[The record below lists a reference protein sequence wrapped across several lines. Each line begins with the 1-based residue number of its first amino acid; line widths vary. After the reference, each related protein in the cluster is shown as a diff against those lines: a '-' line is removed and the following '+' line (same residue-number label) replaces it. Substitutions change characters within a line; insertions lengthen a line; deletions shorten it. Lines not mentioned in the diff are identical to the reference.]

1 MVVVSFTE
9 CYIFVGLTGMVEL
22 RLRLK
27 ISILANVEE
36 WVTDWHIGVAIVSS
50 QRVSNNLRPVH
61 SAIVMHVVVMV
72 DVVDVITIGIVVV
85 SVSSTQRIERV
96 VLGHREVVSVQGIP
110 VAIDVVVSLGFYPP

>member
-1 MVVVSFTE
+1 M
-9 CYIFVGLTGMVEL
+9 
-22 RLRLK
+22 
-27 ISILANVEE
+27 EE

-110 VAIDVVVSLGFYPP
+110 VAEIIVNCWGLRCLVILILTLFLPIDVVVSLGFYPP

>member
-1 MVVVSFTE
+1 M
-9 CYIFVGLTGMVEL
+9 
-22 RLRLK
+22 
-27 ISILANVEE
+27 EE

-85 SVSSTQRIERV
+85 SVGSTQRIERV

-110 VAIDVVVSLGFYPP
+110 VAEIIVNCWRRLVILILTLFLPIDVVVSLGFYPP

>member
-1 MVVVSFTE
+1 M
-9 CYIFVGLTGMVEL
+9 
-22 RLRLK
+22 
-27 ISILANVEE
+27 EE

-50 QRVSNNLRPVH
+50 QRVSHNLRPVH

-110 VAIDVVVSLGFYPP
+110 VAEIIVNC